1 MIEVKNLTKLYGKF
15 KAVDDVS
22 LCAADGE
29 VTILLGPNGAGK
41 STTIKSITNLLQ
53 YKGDIKINGVA
64 NSSLDAKKGFGYI
77 PEAPVLYDLL
87 TIDEHVEFI
96 GKAYRCENYRA
107 LADEYITLFKL
118 EDKRKKAVRE
128 LSKGMKQKVSML
140 LQKKKALCMEADAF
154 YLFSGPFTRV
164 QTMRFLMLQNIAS
177 AFLCGAVSL
186 LMVILLGSTIELSFP
201 FLLIAFLCFSFVY
214 FVFLVVY
221 YYVYLLSIQ
230 KDSYRHIPAIAALLY
245 VLMVAAVY
253 GMVVLQN
260 DFALTGSGTLF
271 LNTELFYWVPLFGW
285 IKMIL
290 VSYIASS
297 WGLMLL
303 GIGLLLISCMVVYLL
318 LCGYKGDFVERAMQ
332 DAQEFTAL
340 YKDVRAGKRDGMS
353 DRKIHEVKA
362 SFRSGAMAIFSKNVL
377 LLRKSNDYIRWTDVM
392 TIGIYLV
399 ITLIMDM
406 GFGFFMYMMM
416 FWLFT
421 IVQNS
426 DFMKDMNNYQIY
438 LIPDHPLKKLLCVLL
453 PTFLK
458 MLLPMSAAIL
468 VAALLYQ
475 TDIASVLQYFIMLLG
490 YATLFLS
497 ASVLSVRILKSRNN
511 AIMENMLRMLIMVA
525 AAAPGIGLTI
535 FFLSRGEFT
544 LELLQQLTM
553 ISLAMNFVISV
564 IIVLVCAPMMN
575 GREIKSE

>member
-1 MIEVKNLTKLYGKF
+1 MHLWKVMNMSILYKLYLTRM
-15 KAVDDVS
+15 KANIRHVFS
-22 LCAADGE
+22 RKGSAIFA
-29 VTILLGPNGAGK
+29 ILMM
-41 STTIKSITNLLQ
+41 LL
-53 YKGDIKINGVA
+53 YGGLIVM
-64 NSSLDAKKGFGYI
+64 S
-77 PEAPVLYDLL
+77 
-87 TIDEHVEFI
+87 
-96 GKAYRCENYRA
+96 
-107 LADEYITLFKL
+107 
-118 EDKRKKAVRE
+118 
-128 LSKGMKQKVSML
+128 LSKPEIALSMQNITDANMAIMIGVGFTALMVGVML
-140 LQKKKALCMEADAF
+140 LQKRKALFMEADAF

-164 QTMRFLMLQNIAS
+164 QTMRFLMLQNIAF

-201 FLLIAFLCFSFVY
+201 FLLIAFLCFSLVY

-230 KDSYRHIPAIAALLY
+230 KDSYRHIPAIAAMLY

-303 GIGLLLISCMVVYLL
+303 GIGLLLISCMAAYLL

-490 YATLFLS
+490 YATLFMS

>member
-1 MIEVKNLTKLYGKF
+1 MHLWKVMNMSILYKLYLTRM
-15 KAVDDVS
+15 KANIRHVFS
-22 LCAADGE
+22 RKGSAIFA
-29 VTILLGPNGAGK
+29 ILMM
-41 STTIKSITNLLQ
+41 LL
-53 YKGDIKINGVA
+53 YGGLIVM
-64 NSSLDAKKGFGYI
+64 S
-77 PEAPVLYDLL
+77 
-87 TIDEHVEFI
+87 
-96 GKAYRCENYRA
+96 
-107 LADEYITLFKL
+107 
-118 EDKRKKAVRE
+118 
-128 LSKGMKQKVSML
+128 LSKPEIALSMQNITDANMAIMIGVGFTALMVGVML
-140 LQKKKALCMEADAF
+140 LQKRKALFMEADAF

-164 QTMRFLMLQNIAS
+164 QTMRFLMLQNIAF

-201 FLLIAFLCFSFVY
+201 FLLIAFLCFSLVY

-303 GIGLLLISCMVVYLL
+303 GIGLLLISCMAAYLL

-453 PTFLK
+453 P
-458 MLLPMSAAIL
+458 MSAAIL

-490 YATLFLS
+490 YATLFMS

>member
-1 MIEVKNLTKLYGKF
+1 M
-15 KAVDDVS
+15 
-22 LCAADGE
+22 
-29 VTILLGPNGAGK
+29 
-41 STTIKSITNLLQ
+41 
-53 YKGDIKINGVA
+53 
-64 NSSLDAKKGFGYI
+64 
-77 PEAPVLYDLL
+77 
-87 TIDEHVEFI
+87 
-96 GKAYRCENYRA
+96 
-107 LADEYITLFKL
+107 
-118 EDKRKKAVRE
+118 
-128 LSKGMKQKVSML
+128 
-140 LQKKKALCMEADAF
+140 
-154 YLFSGPFTRV
+154 
-164 QTMRFLMLQNIAS
+164 
-177 AFLCGAVSL
+177 
-186 LMVILLGSTIELSFP
+186 
-201 FLLIAFLCFSFVY
+201 
-214 FVFLVVY
+214 Y

-303 GIGLLLISCMVVYLL
+303 GIGLLLISCMAAYLL

-438 LIPDHPLKKLLCVLL
+438 LIPDHPLKSC
-453 PTFLK
+453 
-458 MLLPMSAAIL
+458 SACCCRP
-468 VAALLYQ
+468 
-475 TDIASVLQYFIMLLG
+475 F
-490 YATLFLS
+490 
-497 ASVLSVRILKSRNN
+497 
-511 AIMENMLRMLIMVA
+511 
-525 AAAPGIGLTI
+525 
-535 FFLSRGEFT
+535 
-544 LELLQQLTM
+544 
-553 ISLAMNFVISV
+553 
-564 IIVLVCAPMMN
+564 
-575 GREIKSE
+575 

>member
-1 MIEVKNLTKLYGKF
+1 MHLWKVMNMSILYKLYLTRM
-15 KAVDDVS
+15 KANIRHVFS
-22 LCAADGE
+22 RKGSAIFA
-29 VTILLGPNGAGK
+29 ILMM
-41 STTIKSITNLLQ
+41 LL
-53 YKGDIKINGVA
+53 YGGLIVM
-64 NSSLDAKKGFGYI
+64 S
-77 PEAPVLYDLL
+77 
-87 TIDEHVEFI
+87 
-96 GKAYRCENYRA
+96 
-107 LADEYITLFKL
+107 
-118 EDKRKKAVRE
+118 
-128 LSKGMKQKVSML
+128 LSKPEIALSMQNITDANMAIMIGVGFTALMVGVML
-140 LQKKKALCMEADAF
+140 LQKKKALFMEADAF

-201 FLLIAFLCFSFVY
+201 FLLIAFLCFSLVY

-230 KDSYRHIPAIAALLY
+230 KDSYRHIPAVAALLY

-260 DFALTGSGTLF
+260 DFALAGSGTLF
-271 LNTELFYWVPLFGW
+271 LNTELFYLVPLFGW

-303 GIGLLLISCMVVYLL
+303 GIGLLLISCIAAYLL
-318 LCGYKGDFVERAMQ
+318 LCSYKGDFVERAMQ

-453 PTFLK
+453 P
-458 MLLPMSAAIL
+458 MSAASL

>member
-1 MIEVKNLTKLYGKF
+1 
-15 KAVDDVS
+15 
-22 LCAADGE
+22 
-29 VTILLGPNGAGK
+29 
-41 STTIKSITNLLQ
+41 
-53 YKGDIKINGVA
+53 
-64 NSSLDAKKGFGYI
+64 
-77 PEAPVLYDLL
+77 
-87 TIDEHVEFI
+87 
-96 GKAYRCENYRA
+96 
-107 LADEYITLFKL
+107 
-118 EDKRKKAVRE
+118 
-128 LSKGMKQKVSML
+128 
-140 LQKKKALCMEADAF
+140 
-154 YLFSGPFTRV
+154 
-164 QTMRFLMLQNIAS
+164 
-177 AFLCGAVSL
+177 
-186 LMVILLGSTIELSFP
+186 
-201 FLLIAFLCFSFVY
+201 
-214 FVFLVVY
+214 
-221 YYVYLLSIQ
+221 
-230 KDSYRHIPAIAALLY
+230 
-245 VLMVAAVY
+245 
-253 GMVVLQN
+253 
-260 DFALTGSGTLF
+260 
-271 LNTELFYWVPLFGW
+271 
-285 IKMIL
+285 
-290 VSYIASS
+290 
-297 WGLMLL
+297 
-303 GIGLLLISCMVVYLL
+303 
-318 LCGYKGDFVERAMQ
+318 
-332 DAQEFTAL
+332 
-340 YKDVRAGKRDGMS
+340 MS

-475 TDIASVLQYFIMLLG
+475 IDIASVLQYFIMLLG

>member
-1 MIEVKNLTKLYGKF
+1 MHLWKVMNMSILYKLYLTRM
-15 KAVDDVS
+15 KANIRHVFS
-22 LCAADGE
+22 RKGSAIFA
-29 VTILLGPNGAGK
+29 ILMM
-41 STTIKSITNLLQ
+41 LL
-53 YKGDIKINGVA
+53 YGGLIVM
-64 NSSLDAKKGFGYI
+64 S
-77 PEAPVLYDLL
+77 
-87 TIDEHVEFI
+87 
-96 GKAYRCENYRA
+96 
-107 LADEYITLFKL
+107 
-118 EDKRKKAVRE
+118 
-128 LSKGMKQKVSML
+128 LSKPEIALSMQNITDANMAIMIGVGFTALMVGVML
-140 LQKKKALCMEADAF
+140 LQKRKALFMEADAF

-230 KDSYRHIPAIAALLY
+230 KDSYRHIPAISALLY

-303 GIGLLLISCMVVYLL
+303 GIGLLLISCMAAYLL

-475 TDIASVLQYFIMLLG
+475 IDIASVLQYFIMLLG